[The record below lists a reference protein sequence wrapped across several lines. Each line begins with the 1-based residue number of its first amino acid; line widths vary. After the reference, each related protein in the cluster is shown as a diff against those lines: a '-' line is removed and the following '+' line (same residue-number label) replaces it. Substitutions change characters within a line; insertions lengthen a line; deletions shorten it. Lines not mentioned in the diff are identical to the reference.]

1 MKKLIISSFLLFG
14 VMALHAQVKK
24 VVADK
29 IIAQVGDK
37 IILQSDID
45 NVILDAKRQNTAY
58 VPTRCEV
65 VESELVQKAL
75 LLQAQKDSLTV
86 SDEEVDAK
94 IDNRI
99 RSFINMYGSQQV
111 LEEIAGRSVYQLKED
126 FRKTF
131 KEGSLADQ
139 MRGKILENIKITP
152 VEVRAYFDK
161 IPKDSLPFYES
172 EMELSQI
179 VAYPKPNREVEE
191 YVTKQLYDWKR
202 QVEAGTKKFEELV
215 RLYTDD
221 PGSRETGGQ
230 YTLNRND
237 KGVWDPAFLAA
248 AFRLKEGQVS
258 NVVKSKFGL
267 HIIQMVSRSGDD
279 AVVRHILR
287 IPPVTEGEIN
297 DAKTKLDSIRAKIV
311 AGTLTFGEAIKFSED
326 DNAKFNAGAI
336 SAPDGSSF
344 VTIDQLDKDLVEKTL
359 KTLKIGEVSAPQL
372 YTDERGRKVV
382 RLVYLRSKTEP
393 HRENLKDDY
402 DKVSKRALEEKKQA
416 AMHKWFAEHLPSY
429 YINVDSDFSA
439 CTNITEWLSA
449 AAKNNK

>member
-1 MKKLIISSFLLFG
+1 
-14 VMALHAQVKK
+14 
-24 VVADK
+24 
-29 IIAQVGDK
+29 
-37 IILQSDID
+37 
-45 NVILDAKRQNTAY
+45 
-58 VPTRCEV
+58 
-65 VESELVQKAL
+65 
-75 LLQAQKDSLTV
+75 
-86 SDEEVDAK
+86 
-94 IDNRI
+94 
-99 RSFINMYGSQQV
+99 
-111 LEEIAGRSVYQLKED
+111 
-126 FRKTF
+126 
-131 KEGSLADQ
+131 

-152 VEVRAYFDK
+152 VEVRAYFEK
-161 IPKDSLPFYES
+161 IPKDSLPYYES

-237 KGVWDPAFLAA
+237 KGVWDPAFLQA

-258 NVVKSKFGL
+258 NVIKSKFGL

-287 IPPVTEGEIN
+287 IPPVTEGEIA
-297 DAKTKLDSIRAKIV
+297 DAKAKLDSVRAKIV
-311 AGTLTFGEAIKFSED
+311 SGSITFGEAIKYSED
-326 DNAKFNAGAI
+326 DNAKFNGGVI
-336 SAPDGSSF
+336 NAPDGSNF
-344 VTIDQLDKDLVEKTL
+344 VTIDQLDKDMVEKTL
-359 KTLKIGEVSAPQL
+359 KTLKVGEVSTPQL
-372 YTDERGRKVV
+372 YTDERGKKVV
-382 RLVYLRSKTEP
+382 RIVYLRSKSEP

-402 DKVSKRALEEKKQA
+402 DKIAKRALEEKKQS
-416 AMHKWFAEHLPSY
+416 AMHKWFAEHIPGY
-429 YINVDSDFSA
+429 YINVDSDFSS